1 MQCPFCKKGS
11 SKVVDSRTSD
21 DGTSIRRRRECE
33 TCFKRFTTMETSSL
47 TVKKKN
53 GVVEP
58 FNRDKIIQGVQKS
71 CHGRPV
77 EKDELKLL
85 AHEVEDKIRSLG
97 VAQVDAHDIG
107 RAILEPLMK
116 LDVVAYLRFASVYS
130 QFNSIEDFEE
140 EIARLKESI

>member
-1 MQCPFCKKGS
+1 MQCPFCKKAS

-21 DGTSIRRRRECE
+21 DGASIRRRRECE
-33 TCFKRFTTMETSSL
+33 ACGKRFTTMETSSL
-47 TVKKKN
+47 MVKKKN

-58 FNRDKIIQGVQKS
+58 FNRAKIIDGVQKA

-77 EKDELKLL
+77 HKDDLKIL

-107 RAILEPLMK
+107 RAILEPLSK
-116 LDVVAYLRFASVYS
+116 LDIVAYLRFASVYS
-130 QFNSIEDFEE
+130 QFNSIEDFEN
-140 EIARLKESI
+140 EIDRLKRTL

>member
-1 MQCPFCKKGS
+1 MQCPFSKQGS

-21 DGTSIRRRRECE
+21 DKTSIRRRRECE
-33 TCFKRFTTMETSSL
+33 VCFKRFTTMETSSL

-58 FNRDKIIQGVQKS
+58 FNREKIIQGVRKA

-77 EKDELKLL
+77 EKDDLKLL

-97 VAQVDAHDIG
+97 MAQVEAHDIG

-140 EIARLKESI
+140 EIARLKQQV